1 MIDSEGS
8 TAGRAPH
15 MSEPQLGFESSGMKA
30 AAMNY
35 DSVESHYQSERSKPK
50 SARFLKLAERRKQK
64 GG

>member
-1 MIDSEGS
+1 
-8 TAGRAPH
+8 